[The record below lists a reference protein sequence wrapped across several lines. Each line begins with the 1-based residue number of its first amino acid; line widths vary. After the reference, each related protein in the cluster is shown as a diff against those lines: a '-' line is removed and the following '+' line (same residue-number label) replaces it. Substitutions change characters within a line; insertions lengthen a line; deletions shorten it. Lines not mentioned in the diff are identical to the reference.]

1 MIKITVDQCVDITNH
16 IVRQHHENKNLHLSS
31 DELDCFSA
39 MAHKFCNHVG
49 SLTDYTNGSSRKH
62 EIMCCSIIDGR
73 MTYSQKEIY
82 NYPITIAQFSVLFY
96 RLLKT
101 YEEDFYWCEKKSEDK
116 LALDAMATIL

>member
-1 MIKITVDQCVDITNH
+1 
-16 IVRQHHENKNLHLSS
+16 
-31 DELDCFSA
+31 
-39 MAHKFCNHVG
+39 
-49 SLTDYTNGSSRKH
+49 
-62 EIMCCSIIDGR
+62 

-116 LALDAMATIL
+116 LALDAMATILCNILKERLSDNQKILSNLSITFGDID